1 MEKVWTIVRHEIYV
15 TMRRKGY
22 LFMTFGVPVVAAIA
36 VFAYLLLQGAGDG
49 GGSPNP
55 LDDLPDQPIG
65 YVDYSGMFN
74 NPGELAA
81 IFIRYPDEASARAAL
96 ERGELSSYYI
106 IAPDYMQTGDVTRKA
121 PQLGFSESDANL
133 FRAFLILQLLGD
145 KDPQLL
151 LRLYEPA
158 RVIEHQLD
166 VSGAELSQ
174 IDEEQRYGSNFI
186 LVYGFAMILL
196 MSTVIPSSYLLRS
209 VIEEK
214 ENRTI
219 EVILSSLRPL
229 QLLSGK
235 VLGQGAMGLL
245 QIMLWLASG
254 YVLFNLASGELP
266 SLNGVDLAPIKI
278 FIVILYFLGGF
289 LLVASFQ
296 AGLGAVS
303 TNMREGPQ
311 YAAFF
316 TLPMVIPLWLIN
328 FFIETPNG
336 NVAVILSLFPITA
349 PLAMVQRIAIAVV
362 PWWQLGLSLVLLALG
377 VIMTLWLASKLFRVN
392 TLLAGTLPKL
402 AELFRLLRE
411 A

>member
-1 MEKVWTIVRHEIYV
+1 
-15 TMRRKGY
+15 
-22 LFMTFGVPVVAAIA
+22 
-36 VFAYLLLQGAGDG
+36 
-49 GGSPNP
+49 
-55 LDDLPDQPIG
+55 
-65 YVDYSGMFN
+65 
-74 NPGELAA
+74 
-81 IFIRYPDEASARAAL
+81 
-96 ERGELSSYYI
+96 
-106 IAPDYMQTGDVTRKA
+106 
-121 PQLGFSESDANL
+121 
-133 FRAFLILQLLGD
+133 
-145 KDPQLL
+145 
-151 LRLYEPA
+151 
-158 RVIEHQLD
+158 
-166 VSGAELSQ
+166 
-174 IDEEQRYGSNFI
+174 
-186 LVYGFAMILL
+186 
-196 MSTVIPSSYLLRS
+196 
-209 VIEEK
+209 
-214 ENRTI
+214 
-219 EVILSSLRPL
+219 
-229 QLLSGK
+229 
-235 VLGQGAMGLL
+235 
-245 QIMLWLASG
+245 MLWLATG
-254 YVLFNLASGELP
+254 YALFNLASGELP
-266 SLNGVDLAPIKI
+266 SLSGVDLSPIKI

-362 PWWQLGLSLVLLALG
+362 PWWQLALSLVLLALG

>member
-22 LFMTFGVPVVAAIA
+22 LFMTFGVPVIAAIA
-36 VFAYLLLQGAGDG
+36 VLVYLLLQSAGG
-49 GGSPNP
+49 EGGSANP
-55 LDDLPDQPIG
+55 LDNLPDQPIG
-65 YVDYSGMFN
+65 YVDYSGLFSD
-74 NPGELAA
+74 PGELGA
-81 IFIRYPDEASARAAL
+81 IFIRYPDEAAARSAL

-121 PQLGFSESDANL
+121 PQLSFSESDANL
-133 FRAFLILQLLGD
+133 FRAFLIRQLLGNEN
-145 KDPQLL
+145 PQLL

-166 VSGAELSQ
+166 ASGTELSQ

-196 MSTVIPSSYLLRS
+196 MATVIPSGYLLRS

-245 QIMLWLASG
+245 QIILWLVSG
-254 YVLFNLASGELP
+254 YALFNLASGELP
-266 SLNGVDLAPIKI
+266 SLSGVDLSPVKI
-278 FIVILYFLGGF
+278 FIVVLYFLGGF
-289 LLVASFQ
+289 LLVASLQ

-377 VIMTLWLASKLFRVN
+377 VIMTLWLAAKLFRVN
-392 TLLAGTLPKL
+392 TLLAGTVPKP

>member
-1 MEKVWTIVRHEIYV
+1 MEKIWTIVRHEIYV

-36 VFAYLLLQGAGDG
+36 VFVYLLLQGAGDEG
-49 GGSPNP
+49 GTPNP

-65 YVDYSGMFN
+65 YVDYSGMFD
-74 NPGELAA
+74 NPGELGA

-121 PQLGFSESDANL
+121 PQLGFSESDTNL

-145 KDPQLL
+145 QDPQLL

-174 IDEEQRYGSNFI
+174 TDEEQRYGSNFI

-245 QIMLWLASG
+245 QIMLWLATG
-254 YVLFNLASGELP
+254 YALFNLASGELP
-266 SLNGVDLAPIKI
+266 SLSGVDLSPIKI
-278 FIVILYFLGGF
+278 LIVILYFLGGF

-362 PWWQLGLSLVLLALG
+362 PWWQLALSLVLLALG

-392 TLLAGTLPKL
+392 TLLAGTLPKP